1 MQDGTEGSNFY
12 IPMSNMTGLVRSPF
26 EYLQFYLAD
35 PWQFYLLAFY
45 MFFLI
50 CFGFPINSLTL
61 HIHTLMEMLEAKW
74 KTYYNYCISLFPCV
88 ILGQVSLW
96 SLVVLAIEGYIV
108 VCKPMGSFTF
118 STTHTSAGC
127 AFAWVMAMTC
137 AAPPLPPMAAY
148 VLYLFSCQICVSVIA
163 IVFTYGSLVL
173 TVNAIR
179 PQEKNKSTR
188 KRCIYPYVTRM
199 RFVMVCGFLIAWTPY
214 TSFAVWIFFNKRA
227 AFTAMAAH
235 ILVVRSVGSGTE
247 MLLDQ
252 IPESTR

>member
-137 AAPPLPPMAAY
+137 AAPPLPPMAGWSRY
-148 VLYLFSCQICVSVIA
+148 IPEEMQCSCGPDYYTMAEGLS
-163 IVFTYGSLVL
+163 
-173 TVNAIR
+173 
-179 PQEKNKSTR
+179 
-188 KRCIYPYVTRM
+188 IYPYVTRM

>member
-173 TVNAIR
+173 TVNTAAS
-179 PQEKNKSTR
+179 Q
-188 KRCIYPYVTRM
+188 
-199 RFVMVCGFLIAWTPY
+199 FVMVCGFLIAWTPY

-235 ILVVRSVGSGTE
+235 ILVVRSVGKNPLGDEESSSVSNSRTE
-247 MLLDQ
+247 VPSVD
-252 IPESTR
+252 PA